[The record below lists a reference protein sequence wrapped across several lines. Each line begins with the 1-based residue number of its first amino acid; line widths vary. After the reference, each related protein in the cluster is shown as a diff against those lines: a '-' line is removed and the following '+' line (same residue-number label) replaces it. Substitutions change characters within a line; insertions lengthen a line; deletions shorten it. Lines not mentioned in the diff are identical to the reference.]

1 MWEAISPYLSA
12 VVLIGGAVA
21 VVAKWIAPAVKLSAT
36 VKDLIKRV
44 ERLEEHDKKDMAVLE
59 DFDRRMKAQNRA
71 MLSVV
76 NHMID
81 GNGVDKLRES
91 RDELTDLLLK

>member
-1 MWEAISPYLSA
+1 MWETVSPYLSA
-12 VVLIGGAVA
+12 LVLIGGAVA

>member
-1 MWEAISPYLSA
+1 MWDTFSPYLSA
-12 VVLIGGAVA
+12 LVLLGGAVA
-21 VVAKWIAPAVKLSAT
+21 VIAKWIAPAVKLSAT
-36 VKDLIKRV
+36 VKDLIRRI

>member
-1 MWEAISPYLSA
+1 MWEDISPYLSA

-21 VVAKWIAPAVKLSAT
+21 VIVKWISPALKLAQDVK
-36 VKDLIKRV
+36 RMG
-44 ERLEEHDKKDMAVLE
+44 ERIDKLEEHDRKDLSVLE

-81 GNGVDKLRES
+81 GNGIERLRES
-91 RDELTDLLLK
+91 RDELQDLLMK